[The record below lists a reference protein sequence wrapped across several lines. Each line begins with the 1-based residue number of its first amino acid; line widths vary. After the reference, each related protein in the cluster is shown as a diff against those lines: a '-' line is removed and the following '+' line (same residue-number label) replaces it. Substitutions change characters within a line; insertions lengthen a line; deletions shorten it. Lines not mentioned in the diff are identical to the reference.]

1 MPILQMPFQ
10 NLWERTQACAI
21 SSDPEIWFEQSF
33 GKNKVVPIY
42 NLTFSN
48 IYSLVSSSV
57 PARSGTRTH
66 NPLSVPSRSPQWCI
80 EGGRPPGDT
89 DHSMLG

>member
-1 MPILQMPFQ
+1 MPILQVPFQ

-21 SSDPEIWFEQSF
+21 SSDRETWCEQSF
-33 GKNKVVPIY
+33 GKNKVVPIH
-42 NLTFSN
+42 NLTSSN

-66 NPLSVPSRSPQWCI
+66 NPWSVPSHSPQGYI
-80 EGGRPPGDT
+80 EGGRPAGHT